1 MARKKDNSRMIM
13 DIILMLMAVAVL
25 ITLFIPMLKYTGTLL
40 GGSSTTS
47 MVGTDNI
54 GSIFASDASGLT
66 SGGKAL
72 YGLLQ
77 GDESAFVTGAYGWC
91 YFVTMIAA
99 AGCLVFSLLDILHIR
114 LGLLNKI
121 CALVLGLGSIVTM
134 IFGFIV
140 PGKMTSISIGG
151 LAGVSGSVAFGL
163 FLLIAGIVYAI
174 LYMYQE
180 RR

>member
-66 SGGKAL
+66 NGGKAL

-114 LGLLNKI
+114 LGLL
-121 CALVLGLGSIVTM
+121 
-134 IFGFIV
+134 
-140 PGKMTSISIGG
+140 
-151 LAGVSGSVAFGL
+151 
-163 FLLIAGIVYAI
+163 
-174 LYMYQE
+174 
-180 RR
+180 